1 MGTAN
6 RVIKNT
12 GFLYA
17 KMCITIFVSL
27 YTTRLILDSLGVTD
41 YGIYNIVGGIIS
53 MLGFLNGSMAAA
65 TQRFMSYSEG
75 KGDVEDKKV
84 VFNVSF
90 ILHLLIAM
98 IVIVILIAT
107 GLIFFSGT
115 LNIPE
120 ERIPA
125 AIVIYGS
132 LVVSTTLTIV
142 NVPYDAV
149 MNAHE
154 NMKYY
159 ALVGLIESFLKLA
172 VAFACVY
179 SPFDKLIVYGVLM
192 ACIPM
197 ITLTIMKVYCHR
209 RYEECT
215 FNFKKYYKKDT
226 LKSITSFAGWSFA
239 GTAASMIGNYG
250 NRIIVNNFFGV
261 ALNAAMGIVGEI
273 SGQIMALTNNM
284 LKAVNPVIVK
294 NEGGHNRVQ
303 TQKWTITSCK
313 LSYLLLAWCAI
324 PMVIEDN
331 YIFSIWLKETP
342 AWTLI
347 FFKLQVVRTLIE
359 LTTAS
364 MNTAIGAVGKVKWL
378 NIADVC
384 LFSCSLLSIYLL
396 FKCGFSPL
404 WLYVVMIT
412 LVIIQNG
419 VKVFLCEKYVGIKYK
434 DYLLGILVPMAIV
447 TGMTVAVGVGL
458 KNTMDEGF
466 VRVVAVGAACVATLC
481 ASSYLIGMTRQE
493 KTIIN
498 NVLAKVLSKVLNRRI
513 L

>member
-27 YTTRLILDSLGVTD
+27 YTTRLILNSLGVTD

-90 ILHLLIAM
+90 LLHLLIALV
-98 IVIVILIAT
+98 VIVILIIT
-107 GLIFFSGT
+107 GFIFFSGT

-120 ERIPA
+120 DRTSA
-125 AIVIYGS
+125 AVVIYGS

-159 ALVGLIESFLKLA
+159 AFVGLIESFLKLA

-179 SPFDKLIVYGVLM
+179 SHFDKLIVYGVLM

-197 ITLTIMKVYCHR
+197 ITLTIMKIYCHR

-215 FNFKKYYKKDT
+215 FNFRKYYRKDT

-294 NEGGHNRVQ
+294 NEGGHNREQ

-324 PMVIEDN
+324 PMAIEDN
-331 YIFSIWLKETP
+331 FIFSVWLKEVP

-347 FFKLQVVRTLIE
+347 FFQLQVVRTLIE
-359 LTTAS
+359 LTTIS

-384 LFSCSLLSIYLL
+384 LFSTSLLTIYLL
-396 FKCGFSPL
+396 FKWGFSPL
-404 WLYVVMIT
+404 WLYIVMIT
-412 LVIIQNG
+412 VVIIQNS
-419 VKVFLCEKYVGIKYK
+419 VKVFLCEKYVGIKFK
-434 DYLLGILVPMAIV
+434 DYLFGILTPMAIV
-447 TGMTVAVGVGL
+447 TGLTVAVGMGL
-458 KNTMDEGF
+458 KNMMDEGF
-466 VRVVAVGAACVATLC
+466 IRAIVVGAASVATLGVC
-481 ASSYLIGMTRQE
+481 SYWIGMTQQE

-498 NVLAKVLSKVLNRRI
+498 NILSKVRAKAFNRR
-513 L
+513 